1 MSLQISSETEQQL
14 LQNARAQ
21 GLEVE
26 DYLRWLMAEEQ
37 ADFIAAVEQGLREV
51 ETGRVRPA
59 RPGIIRNRFQAWLFT
74 LRSQNLRCRMRNS
87 TCSS

>member
-1 MSLQISSETEQQL
+1 MSLEISAETEAQL

-37 ADFIAAVEQGLREV
+37 ADFISSVEEGLRDV
-51 ETGRVRPA
+51 DAGRIHPA
-59 RPGIIRNRFQAWLFT
+59 RQALSDLGSKLGF
-74 LRSQNLRCRMRNS
+74 
-87 TCSS
+87 